1 MLLPLIT
8 RPTRITPHTATLI
21 DNIFVNNFFV
31 CSRSGLL
38 FTDISDHLPVFSIHS
53 DNTLGHHSRRDPIF
67 VRDKN
72 PINLSQFVEKLEG
85 VEWSSLA
92 GYNDP
97 HTAYTSFL
105 NKITK
110 IYNDCFPVRKL
121 IPKKR
126 SIKKPWLTKAL
137 LKSIKRKNKLY
148 KQFLHKPTQNNNLL
162 YKSFKNK
169 LNHILRSARRLYY
182 EKKLEYAKANTH
194 ATWKILND
202 ILNRKKSKPKVNSI
216 FTCDGQ
222 EISDPVIIANKF
234 CKYFSSIGPNLA
246 KEIQS
251 HPFSH
256 KDFLSGSFAESI
268 VFNPA
273 TKEEIIVIAQSF
285 ASNKAA
291 GYDNIPTSL
300 IKESIQLISE
310 PLAHIINLSIAHG
323 IVPDQMKIA
332 RVIPLFK
339 ADDQSLFT
347 NYRPVSVLPSFS
359 KFLERIIYNR
369 LNDYLTNLNVLCDEQ
384 YGFRKNH
391 SPTLAL
397 IDLYDKISSALD
409 RGDIAV
415 GIFLDLSKAFDTVNH
430 NILFEKLEH
439 YGICGLALKWVKS
452 YFSNRLQFVDFNGHV
467 SSRFNISCGV
477 PQGSILG
484 PLFFLLYINDIVNA
498 STALQL
504 ILFADDTN
512 IFLSGKDHDYLVNQL
527 NIELNKLSVWFRVN
541 KLSLNLKKTK
551 FIVFKPNQKRRS
563 YNFQILINKQQIDQV
578 KETVFLGVIIDEN
591 VTWKSEIS
599 HVANKVSRSIGM
611 IQKSSLY
618 LSSYSLRVL
627 YFSLV
632 YPYFFYSNIVWASTY
647 KTNLVLLVKLQKRV
661 VRIIDKSHFNAHSEP
676 IFKKLRILKFH
687 DLNLLQLGQFMF
699 SYQIRTLPPKLAS
712 KFTLNSQIHTY
723 YSRNSHAF
731 RLPFCRTNIKQFSV
745 FYQGPKFYNSLDID
759 IMNSSST
766 ASFKKALKSFFFNNY
781 SEN

>member
-1 MLLPLIT
+1 M
-8 RPTRITPHTATLI
+8 
-21 DNIFVNNFFV
+21 
-31 CSRSGLL
+31 
-38 FTDISDHLPVFSIHS
+38 
-53 DNTLGHHSRRDPIF
+53 
-67 VRDKN
+67 
-72 PINLSQFVEKLEG
+72 
-85 VEWSSLA
+85 
-92 GYNDP
+92 
-97 HTAYTSFL
+97 
-105 NKITK
+105 
-110 IYNDCFPVRKL
+110 
-121 IPKKR
+121 
-126 SIKKPWLTKAL
+126 
-137 LKSIKRKNKLY
+137 
-148 KQFLHKPTQNNNLL
+148 
-162 YKSFKNK
+162 
-169 LNHILRSARRLYY
+169 RSARRLYY
-182 EKKLEYAKANTH
+182 EKKLEYAKSNTY

-202 ILNRKKSKPKVNSI
+202 ILNRKKLKPKVNSI
-216 FTCDGQ
+216 FTSDGQ
-222 EISDPVIIANKF
+222 DISDPVIIANKF

-246 KEIQS
+246 REIQS

-256 KDFLSGSFAESI
+256 EDFLSGSFAESI
-268 VFNPA
+268 FFNHA
-273 TKEEIIVIAQSF
+273 TKEEIIAIAQSF

-291 GYDNIPTSL
+291 GYDNILMSL

-415 GIFLDLSKAFDTVNH
+415 GIFLDLSKALDTVNH
-430 NILFEKLEH
+430 NILFDKLEH
-439 YGICGLALKWVKS
+439 YGIRGLALKWVKS

-512 IFLSGKDHDYLVNQL
+512 VFLSGKDPEHLVNQL
-527 NIELNKLSVWFRVN
+527 NIEINKLSVWFRVN

-551 FIVFKPNQKRRS
+551 FIVFKPNQRRRS
-563 YNFQILINKQQIDQV
+563 YNFQILINEQQIDQV

-599 HVANKVSRSIGM
+599 HVSKSIGM
-611 IQKSSLY
+611 IHKSSFY

-627 YFSLV
+627 YYSLV
-632 YPYFFYSNIVWASTY
+632 YPYFFYCNIVWASTY
-647 KTNLVLLVKLQKRV
+647 KTNLVRLVKLQKRV
-661 VRIIDKSHFNAHSEP
+661 VRIIDKSHFNAHSGH
-676 IFKKLRILKFH
+676 IFKKLGILKFH

-699 SYQIRTLPPKLAS
+699 SYQIRTLSPELAS

-723 YSRNSHAF
+723 YWRNSHAF
-731 RLPFCRTNIKQFSV
+731 RLPFCRTNI
-745 FYQGPKFYNSLDID
+745 
-759 IMNSSST
+759 
-766 ASFKKALKSFFFNNY
+766 
-781 SEN
+781 

>member
-1 MLLPLIT
+1 M
-8 RPTRITPHTATLI
+8 
-21 DNIFVNNFFV
+21 
-31 CSRSGLL
+31 
-38 FTDISDHLPVFSIHS
+38 
-53 DNTLGHHSRRDPIF
+53 
-67 VRDKN
+67 
-72 PINLSQFVEKLEG
+72 
-85 VEWSSLA
+85 
-92 GYNDP
+92 
-97 HTAYTSFL
+97 
-105 NKITK
+105 
-110 IYNDCFPVRKL
+110 
-121 IPKKR
+121 
-126 SIKKPWLTKAL
+126 
-137 LKSIKRKNKLY
+137 
-148 KQFLHKPTQNNNLL
+148 
-162 YKSFKNK
+162 
-169 LNHILRSARRLYY
+169 RSARRLYY

-216 FTCDGQ
+216 FTSDGQ

-268 VFNPA
+268 FFNPA

-285 ASNKAA
+285 ASNKAV
-291 GYDNIPTSL
+291 GYDNIPMSL

-430 NILFEKLEH
+430 NILFDKLEH
-439 YGICGLALKWVKS
+439 YGIRGLALKWVKS

-512 IFLSGKDHDYLVNQL
+512 VFLSGKDPDYLVNQL

-541 KLSLNLKKTK
+541 KLPLNLKKTK

-599 HVANKVSRSIGM
+599 HVANKVSKSIGM
-611 IQKSSLY
+611 IQKSSFY

-632 YPYFFYSNIVWASTY
+632 YPYFFYSNIVWVSTY
-647 KTNLVLLVKLQKRV
+647 KTNLVRLVKLQKRV
-661 VRIIDKSHFNAHSEP
+661 VRIIDKSHFNAHSDP
-676 IFKKLRILKFH
+676 IFKKLGILKFH

-723 YSRNSHAF
+723 GIIRETLMHFVCLSVGLTLNNF
-731 RLPFCRTNIKQFSV
+731 LFSIRDLN
-745 FYQGPKFYNSLDID
+745 FTILLTLI
-759 IMNSSST
+759 
-766 ASFKKALKSFFFNNY
+766 
-781 SEN
+781 

>member
-1 MLLPLIT
+1 MFETTFTDILPFNHLDDSSFSLALYELQNGPVHFNSERFSSLYYNPILTNLNASLTQTDSLDPDIHFNARETPCDYFIENQFNEMLKREQYSDADFSLLHLNIRSLQRNINNLTNLLSSLEINFSIVGISETWLSDSFHSVDIDGFRFVHKYRQSRPGGGVGLYVSNDIEFKERKDFCFNDVDIAESLFIEVLRPRVKNIIVGIVYRPPNQGVDEFLTKINESLGKISRENKICFLLGDFNINLMNYQHHHSTGQFLDEMYSNMLLPLIT

-31 CSRSGLL
+31 RSRSGLL

-53 DNTLGHHSRRDPIF
+53 DNTLGHHSRQDPIF

-72 PINLSQFVEKLEG
+72 PINRSKFVEKLEG

-216 FTCDGQ
+216 FTSDGQ

-268 VFNPA
+268 FFNPA

-291 GYDNIPTSL
+291 GYDNIPMSL

-310 PLAHIINLSIAHG
+310 PL
-323 IVPDQMKIA
+323 
-332 RVIPLFK
+332 
-339 ADDQSLFT
+339 
-347 NYRPVSVLPSFS
+347 
-359 KFLERIIYNR
+359 
-369 LNDYLTNLNVLCDEQ
+369 
-384 YGFRKNH
+384 
-391 SPTLAL
+391 
-397 IDLYDKISSALD
+397 
-409 RGDIAV
+409 
-415 GIFLDLSKAFDTVNH
+415 
-430 NILFEKLEH
+430 
-439 YGICGLALKWVKS
+439 
-452 YFSNRLQFVDFNGHV
+452 
-467 SSRFNISCGV
+467 
-477 PQGSILG
+477 
-484 PLFFLLYINDIVNA
+484 
-498 STALQL
+498 
-504 ILFADDTN
+504 
-512 IFLSGKDHDYLVNQL
+512 
-527 NIELNKLSVWFRVN
+527 
-541 KLSLNLKKTK
+541 
-551 FIVFKPNQKRRS
+551 
-563 YNFQILINKQQIDQV
+563 
-578 KETVFLGVIIDEN
+578 
-591 VTWKSEIS
+591 
-599 HVANKVSRSIGM
+599 
-611 IQKSSLY
+611 
-618 LSSYSLRVL
+618 
-627 YFSLV
+627 
-632 YPYFFYSNIVWASTY
+632 
-647 KTNLVLLVKLQKRV
+647 KRV
-661 VRIIDKSHFNAHSEP
+661 VRIIDKSHFNAHSDP
-676 IFKKLRILKFH
+676 IFKKLGILKFH

>member
-1 MLLPLIT
+1 M
-8 RPTRITPHTATLI
+8 
-21 DNIFVNNFFV
+21 
-31 CSRSGLL
+31 
-38 FTDISDHLPVFSIHS
+38 
-53 DNTLGHHSRRDPIF
+53 
-67 VRDKN
+67 
-72 PINLSQFVEKLEG
+72 
-85 VEWSSLA
+85 
-92 GYNDP
+92 
-97 HTAYTSFL
+97 
-105 NKITK
+105 
-110 IYNDCFPVRKL
+110 

-268 VFNPA
+268 FFNPA

-285 ASNKAA
+285 VSNKAA
-291 GYDNIPTSL
+291 GYDNIPMSL

-339 ADDQSLFT
+339 ADDQSLST

-369 LNDYLTNLNVLCDEQ
+369 LNDYLTNLNVLCDEL

-430 NILFEKLEH
+430 NILFDKLEH
-439 YGICGLALKWVKS
+439 YGIRGLALKWVKS

-512 IFLSGKDHDYLVNQL
+512 VFLSGKDPDYLVNQL

-551 FIVFKPNQKRRS
+551 LIVFNPNQKRRS
-563 YNFQILINKQQIDQV
+563 YNFQILINKQHIDQV
-578 KETVFLGVIIDEN
+578 KETVSLGVIIDEN

-599 HVANKVSRSIGM
+599 HVANKVSKSIGM
-611 IQKSSLY
+611 IQKSSFY

-647 KTNLVLLVKLQKRV
+647 KTNLVRLVKLQKRV
-661 VRIIDKSHFNAHSEP
+661 VRIIDKSHFNAHSDP
-676 IFKKLRILKFH
+676 IFKKLGILKLH

-699 SYQIRTLPPKLAS
+699 SYQIRTLPPKLVS

-766 ASFKKALKSFFFNNY
+766 ASFKKALKSSLFNNY

>member
-1 MLLPLIT
+1 MNYQHHHSTGQFLDEMYSNMLLPLIT
-8 RPTRITPHTATLI
+8 RPTRINPRTATLI

-31 CSRSGLL
+31 RSRSGLL

-53 DNTLGHHSRRDPIF
+53 DNTLGHHSRQDPIF
-67 VRDKN
+67 VRDKK
-72 PINLSQFVEKLEG
+72 PINLSKIVEKLEG
-85 VEWSSLA
+85 VEWSSLS

-105 NKITK
+105 QKITE

-182 EKKLEYAKANTH
+182 EKKIEYAKSNTH
-194 ATWKILND
+194 ATFKILND
-202 ILNRKKSKPKVNSI
+202 ILKRKKSKPKVNSI
-216 FTCDGQ
+216 FTSDGQ

-268 VFNPA
+268 FFNPA
-273 TKEEIIVIAQSF
+273 TKEEIIAIAQSF
-285 ASNKAA
+285 VSNKAA
-291 GYDNIPTSL
+291 GYDNIPMSL

-323 IVPDQMKIA
+323 IVPDQMKKA

-384 YGFRKNH
+384 YAFRKNH

-430 NILFEKLEH
+430 NILFHKLEH
-439 YGICGLALKWVKS
+439 YGIRGLAL
-452 YFSNRLQFVDFNGHV
+452 
-467 SSRFNISCGV
+467 
-477 PQGSILG
+477 
-484 PLFFLLYINDIVNA
+484 FF
-498 STALQL
+498 
-504 ILFADDTN
+504 
-512 IFLSGKDHDYLVNQL
+512 
-527 NIELNKLSVWFRVN
+527 
-541 KLSLNLKKTK
+541 
-551 FIVFKPNQKRRS
+551 
-563 YNFQILINKQQIDQV
+563 
-578 KETVFLGVIIDEN
+578 
-591 VTWKSEIS
+591 
-599 HVANKVSRSIGM
+599 
-611 IQKSSLY
+611 
-618 LSSYSLRVL
+618 
-627 YFSLV
+627 
-632 YPYFFYSNIVWASTY
+632 
-647 KTNLVLLVKLQKRV
+647 
-661 VRIIDKSHFNAHSEP
+661 
-676 IFKKLRILKFH
+676 
-687 DLNLLQLGQFMF
+687 
-699 SYQIRTLPPKLAS
+699 
-712 KFTLNSQIHTY
+712 
-723 YSRNSHAF
+723 
-731 RLPFCRTNIKQFSV
+731 
-745 FYQGPKFYNSLDID
+745 
-759 IMNSSST
+759 
-766 ASFKKALKSFFFNNY
+766 
-781 SEN
+781 

>member
-1 MLLPLIT
+1 M
-8 RPTRITPHTATLI
+8 
-21 DNIFVNNFFV
+21 
-31 CSRSGLL
+31 SE
-38 FTDISDHLPVFSIHS
+38 
-53 DNTLGHHSRRDPIF
+53 
-67 VRDKN
+67 
-72 PINLSQFVEKLEG
+72 FVEKLEG

-105 NKITK
+105 NKIAK

-216 FTCDGQ
+216 FTSDGQ

-268 VFNPA
+268 FFNPA

-285 ASNKAA
+285 VSNKAA
-291 GYDNIPTSL
+291 GYDNIPMSL

-339 ADDQSLFT
+339 ADDQSLST

-369 LNDYLTNLNVLCDEQ
+369 LNDYLTNLNVLCDEL

-430 NILFEKLEH
+430 NILFDKLEH
-439 YGICGLALKWVKS
+439 YGIRGLALKWVKS

-512 IFLSGKDHDYLVNQL
+512 VFLSGKDPDYLVNQL

-551 FIVFKPNQKRRS
+551 LIVFNPNQKRRS
-563 YNFQILINKQQIDQV
+563 YNFQILINKQHIDQV
-578 KETVFLGVIIDEN
+578 KETVSLGVIIDEN

-599 HVANKVSRSIGM
+599 HVANKVSKSIGM
-611 IQKSSLY
+611 MQKSSFY

-647 KTNLVLLVKLQKRV
+647 KTNLVRLVKLQKRV
-661 VRIIDKSHFNAHSEP
+661 VRIIDKSHFNAHSDP
-676 IFKKLRILKFH
+676 IFKKLGILKLH

-699 SYQIRTLPPKLAS
+699 SYQIRTLPPKLVS

-766 ASFKKALKSFFFNNY
+766 ASFKKALKSSLFNNY

>member
-1 MLLPLIT
+1 
-8 RPTRITPHTATLI
+8 
-21 DNIFVNNFFV
+21 
-31 CSRSGLL
+31 
-38 FTDISDHLPVFSIHS
+38 
-53 DNTLGHHSRRDPIF
+53 
-67 VRDKN
+67 
-72 PINLSQFVEKLEG
+72 
-85 VEWSSLA
+85 
-92 GYNDP
+92 
-97 HTAYTSFL
+97 
-105 NKITK
+105 
-110 IYNDCFPVRKL
+110 
-121 IPKKR
+121 
-126 SIKKPWLTKAL
+126 
-137 LKSIKRKNKLY
+137 
-148 KQFLHKPTQNNNLL
+148 
-162 YKSFKNK
+162 
-169 LNHILRSARRLYY
+169 
-182 EKKLEYAKANTH
+182 
-194 ATWKILND
+194 
-202 ILNRKKSKPKVNSI
+202 
-216 FTCDGQ
+216 
-222 EISDPVIIANKF
+222 
-234 CKYFSSIGPNLA
+234 
-246 KEIQS
+246 
-251 HPFSH
+251 
-256 KDFLSGSFAESI
+256 
-268 VFNPA
+268 
-273 TKEEIIVIAQSF
+273 
-285 ASNKAA
+285 
-291 GYDNIPTSL
+291 
-300 IKESIQLISE
+300 
-310 PLAHIINLSIAHG
+310 
-323 IVPDQMKIA
+323 MKIA
-332 RVIPLFK
+332 WVIPLFK

-430 NILFEKLEH
+430 NILFDKLEH
-439 YGICGLALKWVKS
+439 YGIRGLALKWVKS

-484 PLFFLLYINDIVNA
+484 TLFFLLYINDIVNA

-504 ILFADDTN
+504 IVFADNTN
-512 IFLSGKDHDYLVNQL
+512 VFLSGKDPDYLINQW

-563 YNFQILINKQQIDQV
+563 YIFQILINKQQIDQV
-578 KETVFLGVIIDEN
+578 KETVFLGVIINEN

-599 HVANKVSRSIGM
+599 HVANKVSKSIGM
-611 IQKSSLY
+611 IQKSSFY
-618 LSSYSLRVL
+618 LSSYSLRIL

-632 YPYFFYSNIVWASTY
+632 YPYFFYCNIVWASTY
-647 KTNLVLLVKLQKRV
+647 KTNLVRLVKLQKRA
-661 VRIIDKSHFNAHSEP
+661 VRIIDKSHFNAHSDP
-676 IFKKLRILKFH
+676 IFKKLGILKFH

-723 YSRNSHAF
+723 YSRNSDAF
-731 RLPFCRTNIKQFSV
+731 HLPFCRTNIKQFSV

-759 IMNSSST
+759 IINFSST

>member
-1 MLLPLIT
+1 MYSNMLLPLIT

-31 CSRSGLL
+31 RSRSGLL

-53 DNTLGHHSRRDPIF
+53 DTVGPHSRQDPIF

-72 PINLSQFVEKLEG
+72 PINLSKFVEKLEG

-105 NKITK
+105 KKITE

-121 IPKKR
+121 TPKKR

-137 LKSIKRKNKLY
+137 LNSIKRKNKLY

-162 YKSFKNK
+162 HKSFKNK
-169 LNHILRSARRLYY
+169 LNHIWRSARRLYY
-182 EKKLEYAKANTH
+182 EKKLEYAKSNTH

-216 FTCDGQ
+216 YTSHGQ
-222 EISDPVIIANKF
+222 KISDPVIIANKF

-251 HPFSH
+251 HPFSQ

-268 VFNPA
+268 FFSPA
-273 TKEEIIVIAQSF
+273 TKEEIIAIAQSF

-291 GYDNIPTSL
+291 GYDNIPMSL

-430 NILFEKLEH
+430 NILLDKLEH
-439 YGICGLALKWVKS
+439 YGIRGL
-452 YFSNRLQFVDFNGHV
+452 
-467 SSRFNISCGV
+467 
-477 PQGSILG
+477 
-484 PLFFLLYINDIVNA
+484 
-498 STALQL
+498 
-504 ILFADDTN
+504 
-512 IFLSGKDHDYLVNQL
+512 DY
-527 NIELNKLSVWFRVN
+527 
-541 KLSLNLKKTK
+541 NL
-551 FIVFKPNQKRRS
+551 
-563 YNFQILINKQQIDQV
+563 
-578 KETVFLGVIIDEN
+578 
-591 VTWKSEIS
+591 
-599 HVANKVSRSIGM
+599 
-611 IQKSSLY
+611 
-618 LSSYSLRVL
+618 
-627 YFSLV
+627 
-632 YPYFFYSNIVWASTY
+632 
-647 KTNLVLLVKLQKRV
+647 
-661 VRIIDKSHFNAHSEP
+661 
-676 IFKKLRILKFH
+676 
-687 DLNLLQLGQFMF
+687 
-699 SYQIRTLPPKLAS
+699 
-712 KFTLNSQIHTY
+712 
-723 YSRNSHAF
+723 
-731 RLPFCRTNIKQFSV
+731 
-745 FYQGPKFYNSLDID
+745 
-759 IMNSSST
+759 
-766 ASFKKALKSFFFNNY
+766 
-781 SEN
+781 